1 MWKKTSVMLTA
12 STLFLSVGLATPVF
26 ADSVT
31 PSATQAISQS
41 FQAVQ
46 NAKQSESTDQSKW
59 TNVINQ
65 AKSALST
72 SSTSAILPTVDAQV
86 SAYLQSDVTA
96 ISKATSLTSLKSALL
111 KLQQDT
117 AKFREAANK
126 LGSTDNS
133 PQNALQ
139 KLVASGQKQL
149 TKNADKIN
157 QQILMITSQ
166 AKNVQSHPSNKEAIH
181 RLMNLVTKLS
191 KESTQLD
198 QQTANWISRVSQKI
212 AALPQSSTTSGQ
224 TSTQASSATSTTTP
238 PAPPAP
244 PTTP

>member
-157 QQILMITSQ
+157 QQIMMITSQ
-166 AKNVQSHPSNKEAIH
+166 AKRVQSQPSNKEAIH

-191 KESTQLD
+191 KESTQFD

-224 TSTQASSATSTTTP
+224 TSTQASSGTSSTTP